1 LCRYGQLPNTRAFAQ
16 TSVLTGAC
24 LCGGTSHVMRHIEHF
39 STGSVRVEGFFE
51 QVHEVLLRSHLIR
64 YANQFTNDQSAVIS
78 NGEEMK
84 TAPSRPFCRRLHEAR
99 PSAQPHRASK
109 HLFRAPQRCATLAAV
124 RSRSASRP
132 TGWHEWHRPWQ
143 AIHRTARPIP
153 LVSPDRSRFFLSTLV
168 SMGTTN
174 HGAHTRSSPRV
185 VLTVL
190 VEQFRRA
197 VPVVAVENAVHSSG
211 TQ

>member
-99 PSAQPHRASK
+99 PSA
-109 HLFRAPQRCATLAAV
+109 
-124 RSRSASRP
+124 SRP

-143 AIHRTARPIP
+143 AIHRTAWPIP